1 MNDRKV
7 FGLGAQIIIK
17 YVNGEILLCLS
28 VRIVFWMETKFK
40 HLEPVLASL
49 SFTFFLLGNSA
60 LKIVVSE
67 TQIYTNT
74 SSKALLF
81 RVE

>member
-1 MNDRKV
+1 
-7 FGLGAQIIIK
+7 
-17 YVNGEILLCLS
+17 
-28 VRIVFWMETKFK
+28 MEKKFK
-40 HLEPVLASL
+40 HLELVLASL
-49 SFTFFLLGNSA
+49 SFEFFLLGNSA

-67 TQIYTNT
+67 AQIYTNT